1 MEPNTEY
8 LLYRNEKPLLT
19 SGFYSSSAIEYYY
32 KLVEKYHNE
41 IGQMTKQKE
50 RDLLYNYKVFGDL
63 RSREILII
71 YNIKMVISIIKN
83 YSSMIKN
90 SELYNELLQEGIY
103 GLIKALE
110 MYDITRVDANKFS
123 TYANIKIKHY
133 VSEYVES
140 KMNLIKL
147 PSKKFRSIGKILN
160 KIRDDESNVTY
171 EDMLVINATAIKN
184 INRVTK
190 GVVREEDDDGSVVD
204 SYLVY
209 DKNVID
215 NQEINYEDI
224 DTLRIKKKMLETKL
238 VYYLLVSGIG
248 IDHIKNLIDNKII
261 ITELS
266 VKDFVDILK
275 SLGYEGE
282 IKFRKIEYCKIQYIS
297 DKIKKSKY
305 CEIIKWLIQQIQTIM
320 K

>member
-8 LLYRNEKPLLT
+8 LLEYNEKPSLT
-19 SGFYSSSAIEYYY
+19 SSFYSSSAIEYYY

-160 KIRDDESNVTY
+160 KIRDEEGNVTY
-171 EDMLVINATAIKN
+171 EDMLVINATVVKN
-184 INRVTK
+184 LNTTTK
-190 GVVREEDDDGSVVD
+190 KIVKEEDDDGSVVD

-209 DKNVID
+209 DRSVID

-266 VKDFVDILK
+266 TKDFIDILK

-282 IKFRKIEYCKIQYIS
+282 IKFKKIEYCKIQYIS

>member
-1 MEPNTEY
+1 MTQNIEDVLTHNNKAT
-8 LLYRNEKPLLT
+8 LT
-19 SGFYSSSAIEYYY
+19 SNFYSSSAIEYYY
-32 KLVEKYHNE
+32 GLVEKYHNE
-41 IGQMTKQKE
+41 VGQMTKQKE

-63 RSREILII
+63 RSREILIV

-110 MYDITRVDANKFS
+110 MYDITRIDSNKFS

-140 KMNLIKL
+140 KTNLIKL

-160 KIRDDESNVTY
+160 KIRDDEGNVTY

-184 INRVTK
+184 ISKTSR
-190 GVVREEDDDGSVVD
+190 GVIKEEDDDGNVVD
-204 SYLVY
+204 SYLIY

-215 NQEINYEDI
+215 NQELSYEDI
-224 DTLRIKKKMLETKL
+224 DTLRVKKKMLETKL
-238 VYYLLVSGIG
+238 VYYLLISGIG
-248 IDHIKNLIDNKII
+248 VDHIKNLIDNKII

-266 VKDFVDILK
+266 TKDFIDILK

-282 IKFRKIEYCKIQYIS
+282 IKFKKIEYCKIQYIS

-305 CEIIKWLIQQIQTIM
+305 SEVIKWLIQQIQTTM

>member
-19 SGFYSSSAIEYYY
+19 SSFYSSSAIEYYY

-266 VKDFVDILK
+266 VKDFVDILN

-297 DKIKKSKY
+297 DKIKKSNY

>member
-1 MEPNTEY
+1 MEPNTEH
-8 LLYRNEKPLLT
+8 LLYYNEKPSLT

-266 VKDFVDILK
+266 VKDFVDILN
-275 SLGYEGE
+275 SLGYKGE
-282 IKFRKIEYCKIQYIS
+282 IKFKKIEYCKIQYIS

>member
-19 SGFYSSSAIEYYY
+19 SSFYSSSAIEYYY

-266 VKDFVDILK
+266 VKDFVDILN

>member
-1 MEPNTEY
+1 MTPNTEHLVEY
-8 LLYRNEKPLLT
+8 NEKPLLT

-103 GLIKALE
+103 GLIRALE
-110 MYDITRVDANKFS
+110 MYDITRIDANKFS

-133 VSEYVES
+133 VSEYIES

-160 KIRDDESNVTY
+160 KIRDDENNVTY

-184 INRVTK
+184 INKVTK

-215 NQEINYEDI
+215 NQEISYEDI

-266 VKDFVDILK
+266 IKDFVDILK

-282 IKFRKIEYCKIQYIS
+282 IKFKKIEYCKIQYIS
-297 DKIKKSKY
+297 DKIKKSKH